1 MKVFYATFGWRSI
14 LGNHILK
21 VFAIDESEAREI
33 LHRSRLL
40 QSCVAFIYAED
51 EGLALIQRFGYTVIE
66 GKIGV

>member
-21 VFAIDESEAREI
+21 VIAEDEFDAREQ
-33 LHRSRLL
+33 LNRSRLL
-40 QSCVAFIYAED
+40 QSCISFIYD
-51 EGLALIQRFGYTVIE
+51 EERGLDLIQKYGYTVIE